1 MSGESRPAQEFA
13 LRVHGADAVRV
24 NCGDEMLYDALRR
37 GALEISVRVPRPM
50 DRLAPLCDLLWNA
63 LSPRGLSWVGFYLED
78 STSPIDAPPTNAG
91 DIDQTSPSP
100 RGELH
105 LSARRDTPA
114 CSPIG
119 LQGVC
124 GQSFLEESVRL
135 VEDVALLG
143 SNYIA
148 CDPRDASEVVIPIYR
163 HNIRWGVLDADSH
176 RVACFGPGD
185 VAGLCGV
192 LRAAGLLE
200 RDLPLRSDRLQR
212 TGQTL

>member
-1 MSGESRPAQEFA
+1 MNHDPLHARELA
-13 LRVHGADAVRV
+13 LRVHGATPPRM
-24 NCGDEMLYDALRR
+24 NCGDEMLYDELRR
-37 GALEISVRVPRPM
+37 GALDISVRVPCAT
-50 DRLAPLCDLLWNA
+50 DRLAPVCDLLWNA
-63 LSPRGLSWVGFYLED
+63 LAPRGLSWVGFYLED
-78 STSPIDAPPTNAG
+78 ATSPIDARRTHSDDTAH
-91 DIDQTSPSP
+91 SSP
-100 RGELH
+100 RSRDELH
-105 LSARRDTPA
+105 LIARRDSPA

-143 SNYIA
+143 ANYIA
-148 CDPRDASEVVIPIYR
+148 CDPRDASELVIPIYR

-185 VAGLCGV
+185 VTGMCGV

-200 RDLPLRSDRLQR
+200 RDLPVRTDRLQR